1 MSRTTFSGVAYGSN
15 RLMSGQIRQI
25 LTWPGSYETYR
36 KVPTCILY
44 AQRTPSEP
52 ATVLAWGL
60 EAKSAAISE
69 GMYKCV
75 LLPFGQK
82 KVF

>member
-1 MSRTTFSGVAYGSN
+1 MDNFDNECRTTFSGVAYGSN

-44 AQRTPSEP
+44 LQRSPAEP
-52 ATVLAWGL
+52 ATVLAWGT
-60 EAKSAAISE
+60 EAKSAAVGE
-69 GMYKCV
+69 GMYK
-75 LLPFGQK
+75 
-82 KVF
+82 